1 MHHKKYSLDL
11 KPPSK
16 YSYSLSM
23 QPTHSQRTRS
33 YMMTNDNK
41 IGATRI
47 SESSLFTQSPVSVYS
62 SAKTRREAYSTSK
75 MNNIER
81 KVDNT

>member
-16 YSYSLSM
+16 YNNSIST
-23 QPTHSQRTRS
+23 QNPTYHKSKS
-33 YMMTNDNK
+33 FMVSNNDTNK

-47 SESSLFTQSPVSVYS
+47 S
-62 SAKTRREAYSTSK
+62 
-75 MNNIER
+75 
-81 KVDNT
+81 

>member
-16 YSYSLSM
+16 YNNSINT
-23 QPTHSQRTRS
+23 QNPTYHKSKS
-33 YMMTNDNK
+33 FMINNNDMNK

-47 SESSLFTQSPVSVYS
+47 S
-62 SAKTRREAYSTSK
+62 
-75 MNNIER
+75 
-81 KVDNT
+81 